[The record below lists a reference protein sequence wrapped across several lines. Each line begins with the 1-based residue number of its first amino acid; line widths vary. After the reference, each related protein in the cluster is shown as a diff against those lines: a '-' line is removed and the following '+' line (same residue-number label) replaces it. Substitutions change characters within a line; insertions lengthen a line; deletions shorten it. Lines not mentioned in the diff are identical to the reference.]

1 MRQIDLFGNEIDVKD
16 LKTTAP
22 KETIRGKFRKVYG
35 FNHEHTCKDCKFLV
49 PKKQDRTYYKC
60 SLMGISASEATDIRL
75 KDVACYAWL
84 RKEE

>member
-16 LKTTAP
+16 LEKVP
-22 KETIRGKFRKVYG
+22 KSIKRAFRNVYG
-35 FNHEHTCKDCKFLV
+35 FNHDHICKDCKFLV
-49 PKKQDRTYYKC
+49 SKKRDRTYYKC

-84 RKEE
+84 RKE

>member
-16 LKTTAP
+16 LETTVP
-22 KETIRGKFRKVYG
+22 KSIRGAFRKMYG
-35 FNHEHTCKDCKFLV
+35 FNHKHTCKDCKFLV
-49 PKKQDRTYYKC
+49 SKMRDRTYYKC

-75 KDVACYAWL
+75 KDVACNAWV